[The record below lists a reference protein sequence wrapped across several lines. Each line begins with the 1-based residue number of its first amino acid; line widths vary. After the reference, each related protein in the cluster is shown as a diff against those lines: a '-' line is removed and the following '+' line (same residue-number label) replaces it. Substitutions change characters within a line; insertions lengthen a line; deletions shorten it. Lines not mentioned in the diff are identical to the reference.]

1 MSTITTPDAFAAS
14 AASTGAAATSTS
26 ASSGPAQIANPSSTL
41 GDNTFLQL
49 MVTQLQDQD
58 PLNPTDTSS
67 YLSEL
72 AQFTSL
78 EQETNTATATQQT
91 ATANATTEAL
101 SLLGTNVSYTA
112 TDGST
117 QSGVVS
123 AVDLSGASPTLTIG
137 GDTGIATAAVTEV
150 S

>member
-1 MSTITTPDAFAAS
+1 MIPTATEATAAAS
-14 AASTGAAATSTS
+14 SSASTSSTALPS
-26 ASSGPAQIANPSSTL
+26 NPNGTL
-41 GDNTFLQL
+41 GDDTFLQL

-78 EQETNTATATQQT
+78 EQETNTATSTQQT
-91 ATANATTEAL
+91 ASSNATTEAL
-101 SLLGTNVSYTA
+101 SLLGQNVNYTDA
-112 TDGST
+112 NGVS

-123 AVDLSGASPTLTIG
+123 SIDLSGSSPTLTIG
-137 GDTGIATAAVTEV
+137 TTSGITTSQVTKV